1 MTSGGRRRVLLEK
14 RALIGLSL
22 SYLILACEG
31 EMGSGLSKAAS
42 AGASRGPRRC
52 ARADGAESSRSL
64 DRATDA
70 YVA

>member
-1 MTSGGRRRVLLEK
+1 VK
-14 RALIGLSL
+14 
-22 SYLILACEG
+22 G

-42 AGASRGPRRC
+42 AGASRGPRGR
-52 ARADGAESSRSL
+52 ARSDGAESSRSL